1 MNNFCREPQ
10 SQNFWIFDDQQN
22 HDESLDHFQD
32 MHFGT
37 LTAQPQ
43 MNKVRWNSKECISFC
58 FFHYPNEVS
67 DTIRGCHEFQKFQNS
82 CDVMK
87 AVPFKSALADF

>member
-43 MNKVRWNSKECISFC
+43 MNKVRWNS
-58 FFHYPNEVS
+58 
-67 DTIRGCHEFQKFQNS
+67 
-82 CDVMK
+82 
-87 AVPFKSALADF
+87 